1 MIALDGAPHGL
12 ENWEGHAEWTTY
24 KRRLV
29 EWIRRWPPPNSSAV
43 HTSNRATDGGQAVQ
57 RKDIQPFNESLENYE
72 RWLAGQLD
80 KVWRGD
86 LDTKHEKMRES
97 AFVFLRATYWR
108 WAETILTIC
117 EDLARAPMVI
127 GIGDIHLENY
137 GVWRDREGRL
147 VWGINDVDE
156 AADMPYTVD
165 VVRLAASALLSRPA
179 KRRARK
185 GICADILA
193 GYRAGLAT
201 PRPFTIDEQHMWL
214 RRLFAVAER
223 ERRRFWK
230 KMDKLRE
237 DNRMSDRYR
246 KPLESRVPEEG
257 VTYEKFARRA
267 AGTGSLGR
275 PRWVGLGSWRGG
287 RFVREAK
294 AIVPSAWSLVHRQP
308 RAHARPG
315 ALLAAG
321 RFRAPDPWYQM
332 HYRGRATAVTQ
343 RPQDRSPGTSRR
355 PGRAGDAG
363 SHGIQLANV
372 HLGTADV
379 SKAIRNDLDHR
390 GNKWLI
396 RAAETAAE
404 FVTADFQKW
413 RG

>member
-1 MIALDGAPHGL
+1 MQH
-12 ENWEGHAEWTTY
+12 
-24 KRRLV
+24 
-29 EWIRRWPPPNSSAV
+29 
-43 HTSNRATDGGQAVQ
+43 
-57 RKDIQPFNESLENYE
+57 KDIQPFNESLENYE

-80 KVWRGD
+80 EVWRDD

-117 EDLARAPMVI
+117 PDLARAPMVI
-127 GIGDIHLENY
+127 GIGDTHLENY

-147 VWGINDVDE
+147 VWGVNDLDE

-214 RRLFAVAER
+214 RRLFVVAER

-237 DNRMSDRYR
+237 DNRISDRYR

-257 VTYEKFARRA
+257 VTYGKFARRA

-294 AIVPSAWSLVHRQP
+294 AIVPSAWSIVHRQP

-332 HYRGRATAVTQ
+332 Q
-343 RPQDRSPGTSRR
+343 RTVVVRRLSPNARKIEVQEHPDDLVEPAMLEAMGYE
-355 PGRAGDAG
+355 
-363 SHGIQLANV
+363 LANV

-404 FVTADFQKW
+404 FVTADFEEW

>member
-1 MIALDGAPHGL
+1 M
-12 ENWEGHAEWTTY
+12 ERNE
-24 KRRLV
+24 
-29 EWIRRWPPPNSSAV
+29 
-43 HTSNRATDGGQAVQ
+43 
-57 RKDIQPFNESLENYE
+57 IQPFKKSQDEYE
-72 RWLAGQLD
+72 HWLSGQLD
-80 KVWRGD
+80 EVWKKD
-86 LDTKHEKMRES
+86 LDEKHEKMSES

-117 EDLARAPMVI
+117 EDLAHAPMVI

-147 VWGINDVDE
+147 VWGINDLDE
-156 AADMPYTVD
+156 AADMPYAVD
-165 VVRLAASALLSRPA
+165 VVRLTASALLSRPA

-185 GICADILA
+185 AIGAEILA
-193 GYRAGLAT
+193 GYRGGLAA
-201 PRPFTIDEQHMWL
+201 PRPFTIDEDHLWL
-214 RRLFAVAER
+214 RRLFVVSEP

-230 KMDKLRE
+230 KMDKLRK
-237 DNRMSDRYR
+237 DSRIADRYR
-246 KPLESRVPEEG
+246 KPLEGRVPEEG
-257 VTYEKFARRA
+257 LAYDKFARRT

-275 PRWVGLGSWRGG
+275 PRWVGLGNWRGG

-294 AIVPSAWSLVHRQP
+294 AIVPSAWSLAHRQP

-332 HYRGRATAVTQ
+332 HRTVVVRRLSPNARKIEVKNHPDDLADPAMLRAM
-343 RPQDRSPGTSRR
+343 GYE
-355 PGRAGDAG
+355 
-363 SHGIQLANV
+363 LANV

-404 FVTADFQKW
+404 FVSADFKEW